1 MCVYV
6 YTYIG
11 EANKMLHNADPPSAS
26 GEDTP
31 HDHAPPAQYRG
42 RSAALIRVWVR
53 QWAGTKCCCKCCK
66 YAGGVPTGTFFSF
79 FFYAGGVP
87 TGTFFSLAIPCLSRK
102 ISNKL
107 EGGKIGWRQ
116 H

>member
-66 YAGGVPTGTFFSF
+66 YAGGVPTGTFFS
-79 FFYAGGVP
+79 
-87 TGTFFSLAIPCLSRK
+87 LAIPCLSRK